1 MDKESEI
8 DVFGEEAVC
17 SSFEAVHKDHLEGG
31 SIFKPEN
38 ITVFSSTISRF
49 LKDRRNVCF
58 LGCAPRQVHACLL
71 LGFLCLTLTSLPCL
85 IWS

>member
-31 SIFKPEN
+31 SIFKLEN
-38 ITVFSSTISRF
+38 ITVSQARF
-49 LKDRRNVCF
+49 PDF
-58 LGCAPRQVHACLL
+58 
-71 LGFLCLTLTSLPCL
+71 
-85 IWS
+85 